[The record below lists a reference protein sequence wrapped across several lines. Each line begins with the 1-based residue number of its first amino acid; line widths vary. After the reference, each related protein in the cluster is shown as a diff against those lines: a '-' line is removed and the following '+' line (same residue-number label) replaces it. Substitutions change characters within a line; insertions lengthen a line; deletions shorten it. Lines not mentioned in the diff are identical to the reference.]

1 MSQVNKD
8 KLRDDYEDACYNYIA
23 EFGQISEFDF
33 GGWIGYNV
41 GGIALFGDYAID
53 FLNIVYIVDNDVP
66 VDTFVNWYWFCAE
79 YEQCKI
85 NLQNYFKLESDYKAE
100 KIIKTIIK
108 WFNEKAF
115 DESVEPFINEVENI
129 LKSIDEKRFKEDKTC

>member
-1 MSQVNKD
+1 MKSN
-8 KLRDDYEDACYNYIA
+8 LRDDYEDACYNYIA

-100 KIIKTIIK
+100 KIKLGLK
-108 WFNEKAF
+108 
-115 DESVEPFINEVENI
+115 ENDI
-129 LKSIDEKRFKEDKTC
+129 MNDFKPYLIYLLLKKND

>member
-1 MSQVNKD
+1 MKSN
-8 KLRDDYEDACYNYIA
+8 LRNDYEDACNNYIT
-23 EFGQISEFDF
+23 EFVRISEFDF

-100 KIIKTIIK
+100 KIKLGLK
-108 WFNEKAF
+108 
-115 DESVEPFINEVENI
+115 ENDI
-129 LKSIDEKRFKEDKTC
+129 MNDFKPYLIYLLLKKND

>member
-1 MSQVNKD
+1 MKS

-100 KIIKTIIK
+100 KIKLGLK
-108 WFNEKAF
+108 
-115 DESVEPFINEVENI
+115 ENDI
-129 LKSIDEKRFKEDKTC
+129 MNDFKPYLIYLLLKKND

>member
-1 MSQVNKD
+1 MKSN
-8 KLRDDYEDACYNYIA
+8 LRNDYEDACNNYIT
-23 EFGQISEFDF
+23 EFVRISEFDF
-33 GGWIGYNV
+33 EGWIGYNV
-41 GGIALFGDYAID
+41 GGVALFGDYAID

-100 KIIKTIIK
+100 KIKLGLK
-108 WFNEKAF
+108 
-115 DESVEPFINEVENI
+115 ENDI
-129 LKSIDEKRFKEDKTC
+129 MNDFKPYLIYLLLKKND

>member
-23 EFGQISEFDF
+23 EFGQISKFDF

-100 KIIKTIIK
+100 KIKLGLK
-108 WFNEKAF
+108 
-115 DESVEPFINEVENI
+115 ENDI
-129 LKSIDEKRFKEDKTC
+129 MNDFKPYLIYLLLKKND

>member
-1 MSQVNKD
+1 MKS

-41 GGIALFGDYAID
+41 GGIALFGAYAID

-100 KIIKTIIK
+100 KIKLGLK
-108 WFNEKAF
+108 
-115 DESVEPFINEVENI
+115 ENDI
-129 LKSIDEKRFKEDKTC
+129 MNDFKPYLIYLLLKKND

>member
-1 MSQVNKD
+1 MKSN
-8 KLRDDYEDACYNYIA
+8 LRNDYEDACYNYIA
-23 EFGQISEFDF
+23 EFGQISEFYF

-100 KIIKTIIK
+100 KIKLGLK
-108 WFNEKAF
+108 
-115 DESVEPFINEVENI
+115 ENDI
-129 LKSIDEKRFKEDKTC
+129 MNDFKPYLIYLLLKKND